1 MDNEPGADSKLKV
14 PRPSIESFVF
24 EGEEMPLL
32 LRRPV
37 VISLAA
43 IFLAFIVGYVVAV
56 RFFGLS
62 LNFDAQP
69 FKDWVDGFGVWGPVI
84 FIAVMALSV
93 LFAPIPNVP
102 VFVAAGLAW
111 GPVVG
116 TFYSMAGLVIGS
128 ALAFQV
134 ARWLGRRHL
143 HRLVG
148 AKMAGRLD
156 HLADTMGGRVIFWS
170 RLLPAVNFDWI
181 SFVAGMTSIR
191 FMPFIIYS
199 ALGMLIPTAV
209 SVAAGDGLARD
220 PRITLILVGSWLA
233 AIVGSALYF
242 WQRRRR
248 WRARQA
254 SASAD
259 ARTEF
264 GSSV

>member
-1 MDNEPGADSKLKV
+1 VVDEQEAGSKLKV
-14 PRPSIESFVF
+14 PRPSIDTFVF

-37 VISLAA
+37 VFTLVAV
-43 IFLAFIVGYVVAV
+43 FLALVLGYVAAV

-62 LNFDAQP
+62 LNFDAAP
-69 FKDWVDGFGVWGPVI
+69 FKEWVDGFGVWGPII
-84 FIAVMALSV
+84 FIAVMAASV

-102 VFVAAGLAW
+102 IFVAAGLAW

-116 TFYSMAGLVIGS
+116 TLYSMAGLVLGS
-128 ALAFQV
+128 ALAFQT

-143 HRLVG
+143 GRLVG
-148 AKMAGRLD
+148 AKLAARLD

-170 RLLPAVNFDWI
+170 RMLPAVNFDWI

-199 ALGMLIPTAV
+199 ALGMLIPTALV
-209 SVAAGDGLARD
+209 VAAGDGLARD
-220 PRITLILVGSWLA
+220 PRITLALVGVWMAALVGSAW
-233 AIVGSALYF
+233 YF

-248 WRARQA
+248 WRAQHA
-254 SASAD
+254 SGSAD

-264 GSSV
+264 GKSV